1 MKAFGQGGRQ
11 RKQPQVYRSKP
22 PTWHTALG
30 SQISSASAIPLP
42 QVLIPEGSK
51 TLGHYVT
58 VRGLWD
64 KEVERGKNN
73 RQSNHS

>member
-42 QVLIPEGSK
+42 QVLIPEGKQDTRSLCHGK
-51 TLGHYVT
+51 RAVGQGS
-58 VRGLWD
+58 R
-64 KEVERGKNN
+64 ER
-73 RQSNHS
+73 